1 MSAIFPKSSDKILR
15 IGGAIV
21 LFMAVAG
28 GSVVGYLALPE
39 VVDTGYSPVQ
49 PVAYSHKLHAGN
61 LGMDCFY
68 CHSTVERSWY
78 AAVPATET
86 CMNCHVRV
94 RKDGP
99 RLAKVRESHATGKPI
114 PWVEIHK
121 LPDYVYF
128 NHQAHVQSGVSCVS
142 CHGRVDQ
149 MIEVKQVQPLTM
161 AWCLDCHRNPAPNV
175 RPVELVTNLAW
186 DPGPEKREQIG
197 KELVAEKRI
206 VPPTN
211 CSGCHR

>member
-1 MSAIFPKSSDKILR
+1 MSAIFSKSSDKILR
-15 IGGAIV
+15 IGGAAV
-21 LFMAVAG
+21 LFMAVAAG
-28 GSVVGYLALPE
+28 GVLGYLALPE
-39 VVDTGYSPVQ
+39 EADTGYSPQQ
-49 PVAYSHKLHAGN
+49 PVPYSHKLHAGN

-86 CMNCHVRV
+86 CMNCHHRV
-94 RKDGP
+94 KKDSP
-99 RLAKVRESHATGKPI
+99 RLAKVRESYATGNPI

-149 MIEVKQVQPLTM
+149 MIEVKQVEPLTM

-186 DPGPEKREQIG
+186 DPGPEKRQQIG
-197 KELVAEKRI
+197 SELVAARRI